1 MADLRRHF
9 HTFDA
14 LRFFS
19 FFIVF
24 LHHSP
29 IPNSSLFSFFTKS
42 GRIGVSF
49 FFTLSG
55 FLITYILLH
64 EKKIWGKISLKK
76 FFIRRILRIWPL
88 FYIMI
93 IFSFLTPSI
102 LDLFNISYSNEG
114 YQPSWPMSF
123 LFLENYEMMITN
135 NFPNV
140 SPLRVM
146 WSLCIEEHFYIFWGI
161 FISIL
166 PTKKTPFLIIISI
179 LIANISRIIYNNL
192 GIPTLDL
199 FTNIDYFAY
208 GAIPAY
214 ILIFRED
221 IILKLEKISVIYKYI
236 WVLFTLLLI
245 FGIPNL
251 ENHWIIFFEPTIFG
265 ICFSG
270 VIASTLSLKNEFR
283 INDNLWISK
292 LGIYTYGLY
301 LFHTIM
307 INLFLK
313 IKIYNSEYEWLLT
326 TSLSLFTTI
335 IISIISYH
343 IFEKQFL
350 KLKKFFY

>member
-179 LIANISRIIYNNL
+179 L
-192 GIPTLDL
+192 
-199 FTNIDYFAY
+199 
-208 GAIPAY
+208 
-214 ILIFRED
+214 
-221 IILKLEKISVIYKYI
+221 KLEKISVIYKYI